1 MPRSPRARA
10 ATRYRWHGCWGGCN
24 GCKYSRLACK
34 YRGFSARR
42 ANTAVFLH
50 THAGRLFLRRL
61 SCTVHAL
68 YRFPVRAH
76 GFPVRWW
83 SGCRALAQ
91 ARLCRVGGL
100 CPARP
105 GPRRGTV
112 AARPDFQCEKA
123 VAQWY
128 QNPPC
133 RAVRKPWYALGL
145 WGGSPDHLIHW
156 MMRSPP
162 LRGGWLGS
170 SHMVGPLTCCLC
182 DVLCV

>member
-1 MPRSPRARA
+1 MCSVAWRRPVGGGDRSRARGDS
-10 ATRYRWHGCWGGCN
+10 TPV
-24 GCKYSRLACK
+24 
-34 YRGFSARR
+34 ARVLEWVQRVQIFAVGVQIPRFFGWR
-42 ANTAVFLH
+42 ANAAVFFH

-68 YRFPVRAH
+68 YRFPVPAH

-91 ARLCRVGGL
+91 ARLCRAGGL

-112 AARPDFQCEKA
+112 AARPDFQCKKA
-123 VAQWY
+123 VAPWY

-145 WGGSPDHLIHW
+145 WGGSPDHLYI
-156 MMRSPP
+156 
-162 LRGGWLGS
+162 G
-170 SHMVGPLTCCLC
+170 
-182 DVLCV
+182 